1 MEVLFI
7 GFAILL
13 VLRKVNLR
21 RNELFYFMLF
31 GIQSLAFFIEA
42 LRTDNLMLTEHLK
55 MAQTISILL
64 I

>member
-31 GIQSLAFFIEA
+31 GIQSLAFFY
-42 LRTDNLMLTEHLK
+42 RGSTDR
-55 MAQTISILL
+55 
-64 I
+64 